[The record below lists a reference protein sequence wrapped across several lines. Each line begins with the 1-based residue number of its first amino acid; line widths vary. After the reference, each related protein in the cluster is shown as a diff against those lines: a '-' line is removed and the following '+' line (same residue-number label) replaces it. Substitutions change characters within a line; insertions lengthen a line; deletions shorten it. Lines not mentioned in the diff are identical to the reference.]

1 MKFRFT
7 ENIFDQGG
15 DDTGAHITGAYTHMK
30 QSLNCSTLK
39 YTLDTLL
46 YINKIFFQK
55 KRIPQTSSP
64 HDLLSI
70 VDSNLLSTTPSQ
82 SLL

>member
-46 YINKIFFQK
+46 Y
-55 KRIPQTSSP
+55 
-64 HDLLSI
+64 
-70 VDSNLLSTTPSQ
+70 SN
-82 SLL
+82 